1 MVTIGGTMV
10 WLPTDGNETPNF
22 LIPKRDTG
30 ELTIHTGFNA
40 ALDGVFNDIVVVE
53 CEGDMGLMM
62 GDLYTAIFEIV
73 RETLGLT
80 SIPCP
85 NTVVRQW

>member
-1 MVTIGGTMV
+1 MV